1 MQDEYTIPVCGLFIV
16 WETSFPYDKNAPRGS
31 HCSGMEECR
40 LRDPPQA
47 ENPASQDS
55 FLYDRKFLLPEES
68 IIKMPA

>member
-55 FLYDRKFLLPEES
+55 FLDDRKFLLPEES